1 MHIRSGWTQ
10 FERFI
15 RFDAGNGTQTR
26 FWLDVWQ
33 GKTAF
38 RRDIPLCFTLQEIEM
53 LEWPIMQKSGM
64 MSVIGPQCFC
74 VVHDWEVDLV
84 EQMLEDLYITK
95 VQNGN
100 TDKLVWTP

>member
-1 MHIRSGWTQ
+1 
-10 FERFI
+10 
-15 RFDAGNGTQTR
+15 
-26 FWLDVWQ
+26 
-33 GKTAF
+33 
-38 RRDIPLCFTLQEIEM
+38 
-53 LEWPIMQKSGM
+53 

-100 TDKLVWTP
+100 ATGWCGPLH